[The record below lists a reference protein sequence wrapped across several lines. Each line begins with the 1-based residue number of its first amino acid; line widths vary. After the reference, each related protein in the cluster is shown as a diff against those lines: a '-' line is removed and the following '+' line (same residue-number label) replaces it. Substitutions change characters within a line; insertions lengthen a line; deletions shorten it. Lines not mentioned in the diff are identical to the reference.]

1 MYTDSQTTLD
11 SLKNTKIHTSLIDK
25 IRLKTIELEKAA
37 WQIKF
42 CWVKAHAGTQGNEMA
57 DTLAKEA
64 AADLDIA
71 VSYNKI
77 PKSVVKRELES
88 TSVDK

>member
-1 MYTDSQTTLD
+1 MLGHRA
-11 SLKNTKIHTSLIDK
+11 TKW
-25 IRLKTIELEKAA
+25 R
-37 WQIKF
+37 
-42 CWVKAHAGTQGNEMA
+42 
-57 DTLAKEA
+57 TLAKEA

-88 TSVDK
+88 TSVDKWQRDWNQTTKGSTTKDYFPKEEETVNQPEPHHYDDGSW

>member
-1 MYTDSQTTLD
+1 
-11 SLKNTKIHTSLIDK
+11 
-25 IRLKTIELEKAA
+25 
-37 WQIKF
+37 
-42 CWVKAHAGTQGNEMA
+42 MA

-71 VSYNKI
+71 VSYNRI

-88 TSVDK
+88 TSVDKWQRD